1 MNELE
6 KKNNSYVINVK
17 NTIFQISV
25 IFVLDVLIFQN
36 LIEKYIKIIK
46 YFDETIAVIGII
58 AIYIYIIKKDFRIPK
73 NDFVIM
79 NGIIVITII
88 GFFSI
93 FSYRLQELKYAM
105 VDWIIFIKF
114 FSAYF
119 LGKIIKK
126 SFSLNKKLISRN
138 IQIIII
144 ILFLFSIANYIFDLY
159 PGEIRYGLKS
169 NKIFYGHP
177 TYLAV
182 VCIALLSINIK
193 YTKKVFSFYNI
204 VTLLLL
210 LSTLRFK
217 SIGAAIVCFVI
228 AVYIDMTGKK
238 ITFTKLGIAGLL
250 VIFVTFQQI
259 EAYYFTKN
267 ENARN
272 ELTRTSITIAKE
284 YFPIGT
290 GFGTYGSYASAKK
303 YSAVYYKYGLNNV
316 WGLSKDFNAFIT
328 DTFWPMIIGQF
339 GILGCAT
346 YIICLIYIF
355 KNIQEGYSYTKDKY
369 VYLACLI
376 SLVYLLISSSSETAF
391 ANSFASLLAL
401 IIGGENEK

>member
-1 MNELE
+1 
-6 KKNNSYVINVK
+6 
-17 NTIFQISV
+17 
-25 IFVLDVLIFQN
+25 
-36 LIEKYIKIIK
+36 
-46 YFDETIAVIGII
+46 
-58 AIYIYIIKKDFRIPK
+58 
-73 NDFVIM
+73 
-79 NGIIVITII
+79 
-88 GFFSI
+88 
-93 FSYRLQELKYAM
+93 
-105 VDWIIFIKF
+105 
-114 FSAYF
+114 
-119 LGKIIKK
+119 
-126 SFSLNKKLISRN
+126 
-138 IQIIII
+138 
-144 ILFLFSIANYIFDLY
+144 
-159 PGEIRYGLKS
+159 
-169 NKIFYGHP
+169 
-177 TYLAV
+177 
-182 VCIALLSINIK
+182 
-193 YTKKVFSFYNI
+193 
-204 VTLLLL
+204 
-210 LSTLRFK
+210 
-217 SIGAAIVCFVI
+217 
-228 AVYIDMTGKK
+228 MTGKK

-346 YIICLIYIF
+346 YIICLICIL